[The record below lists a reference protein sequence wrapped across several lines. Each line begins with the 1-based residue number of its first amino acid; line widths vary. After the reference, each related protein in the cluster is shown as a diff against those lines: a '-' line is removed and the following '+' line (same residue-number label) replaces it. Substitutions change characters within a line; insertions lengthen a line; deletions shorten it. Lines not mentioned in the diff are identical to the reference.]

1 MLSQNPLRETQRR
14 NLAATPHVGFLRV
27 SGRRW
32 AAARWIGPVDSGE
45 SGMRFVFPASRF
57 LWDGA
62 VVVQLDCGSGGPFCA
77 VRVRERLWCLSAVGF
92 LAEDSGKA
100 TYVPSLSTSKVDT
113 LL

>member
-1 MLSQNPLRETQRR
+1 MVS
-14 NLAATPHVGFLRV
+14 TPHVGFLRV

-57 LWDGA
+57 IRDGA
-62 VVVQLDCGSGGPFCA
+62 VVVQIGCGSGGPFCA
-77 VRVRERLWCLSAVGF
+77 VRLRERLWCLSAVGF

-100 TYVPSLSTSKVDT
+100 TYVPARSGSKVET